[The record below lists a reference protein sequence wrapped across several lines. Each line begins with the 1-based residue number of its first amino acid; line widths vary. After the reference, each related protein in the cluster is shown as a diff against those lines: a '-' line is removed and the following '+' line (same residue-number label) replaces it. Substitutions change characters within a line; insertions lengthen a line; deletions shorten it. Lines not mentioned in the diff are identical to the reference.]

1 MEKVSKEEMEKI
13 RLMNQFVGLNPTGQ
27 LELTEN
33 GTFKTL
39 GNPARVVSPSMLQTQ
54 SLEKTSTNTP
64 IDTQT
69 QVVVKEGF
77 EVMNHK
83 QNRLNADFLGRPLHR
98 PEGVALEANGFVKG
112 DIQDD
117 SKVRYMVYILGLII
131 ILLLFIINIK
141 KM

>member
-83 QNRLNADFLGRPLHR
+83 Q
-98 PEGVALEANGFVKG
+98 
-112 DIQDD
+112 DD
-117 SKVRYMVYILGLII
+117 SKVRYMVYILGFV
-131 ILLLFIINIK
+131 ILLLFLIMNIK